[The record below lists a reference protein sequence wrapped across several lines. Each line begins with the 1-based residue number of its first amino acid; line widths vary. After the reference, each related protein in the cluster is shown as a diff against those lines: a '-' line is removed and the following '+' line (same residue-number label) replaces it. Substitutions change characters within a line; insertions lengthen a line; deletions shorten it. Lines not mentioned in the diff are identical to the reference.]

1 MADGE
6 PGLVA
11 RVKGR
16 LPPPDV
22 LRARLEQARQRM
34 PLLDAGVEAVERD
47 VEIGGGI
54 LAGALA
60 YRLFLF
66 FLPFAFML
74 VAVLGLVS
82 DATGSTPKEISRDVG
97 LVGLVTNEVAS
108 TANGGY
114 SIWVLLAS
122 LVVLA
127 YATRVLYRAVSIVHA
142 LAWERSAAAVKARWR
157 PFRLFGLALLVE
169 LTLAILLGA
178 VRGHSFVDDALAL
191 VAFVVLTTVNWLCI
205 SLLLPH
211 SSARWTDLIPGAVFF
226 GIGLLVVNT
235 FNLYILGRLQEQRTS
250 TYGTLGAAAAVL
262 LSLLLIGRLIVGS
275 AVVNATL
282 FERRARTAAADQAVG

>member
-11 RVKGR
+11 RVRGS
-16 LPPPDV
+16 LPQPDV
-22 LRARLEQARQRM
+22 WRARLERGRRRM
-34 PLLDAGVEAVERD
+34 PILDAAVETVERD
-47 VEIGGGI
+47 AEIGGGI

-82 DATGSTPKEISRDVG
+82 DATGTTPREFSKDVG
-97 LVGLVTNEVAS
+97 LVALVTNEVAS
-108 TANGGY
+108 TANEGY
-114 SIWVLLAS
+114 SVWVLLAS

-142 LAWERSAAAVKARWR
+142 LAWERSAAGTRAAWR
-157 PFRLFGLALLVE
+157 PFRLFGLGLLVE

-178 VRGHSFVDDALAL
+178 VRGHSFADDVVAL
-191 VAFVVLTTVNWLCI
+191 VAFVGLTAANWLCI

-211 SSARWTDLIPGAVFF
+211 SSARWPDLIPGAVLF

-250 TYGTLGAAAAVL
+250 TYGTLGAAATVL

-282 FERRARTAAADQAVG
+282 FQRRRRAAEADHATG

>member
-1 MADGE
+1 VADGE

-11 RVKGR
+11 RVKSR
-16 LPPPDV
+16 LPQPDV
-22 LRARLEQARQRM
+22 WLARLERARRRM
-34 PLLDAGVEAVERD
+34 PLLDAGFEVVERD
-47 VEIGGGI
+47 AEIGGGI

-74 VAVLGLVS
+74 VALLGLVS
-82 DATGSTPKEISRDVG
+82 DATGSTPREISKDVG
-97 LVGLVTNEVAS
+97 LVALVTNEIAS

-114 SIWVLLAS
+114 SIWVFLAS
-122 LVVLA
+122 FVVLA

-142 LAWERSAAAVKARWR
+142 LAWERSAAAAKAGWR
-157 PFRLFGLALLVE
+157 PFRLFGLALLIE

-178 VRGHSFVDDALAL
+178 VRGHSFVDDLVALAG
-191 VAFVVLTTVNWLCI
+191 FVILTSANWLCV

-211 SSARWTDLIPGAVFF
+211 SSARLTDLIPGAVLF

-250 TYGTLGAAAAVL
+250 TYGTLGAAATVL

-282 FERRARTAAADQAVG
+282 FQRRARTQQAIG

>member
-16 LPPPDV
+16 LPPSDV
-22 LRARLEQARQRM
+22 LRARLEGARRRM

-74 VAVLGLVS
+74 VAALGLVS
-82 DATGSTPKEISRDVG
+82 GATGSTPKEISKDVG
-97 LVGLVTNEVAS
+97 LVALVTNEVAS
-108 TANGGY
+108 TANGTY
-114 SIWVLLAS
+114 SIWVFLAS
-122 LVVLA
+122 FVVLA

-142 LAWERSAAAVKARWR
+142 LAWERSAATAKARWR

-169 LTLAILLGA
+169 LTLAFLLGA

-191 VAFVVLTTVNWLCI
+191 VAFVALTTANWLCV

-226 GIGLLVVNT
+226 GVGLLVVNT
-235 FNLYILGRLQEQRTS
+235 FNLYILGRLQEQRTG

-282 FERRARTAAADQAVG
+282 FERRMRAAAAERAVG

>member
-1 MADGE
+1 MSDQE

-16 LPPPDV
+16 LPQPDV
-22 LRARLEQARQRM
+22 WLARLERARRSI
-34 PLLDAGVEAVERD
+34 PLLDTAVETVERD
-47 VEIGGGI
+47 AEIGGGI

-66 FLPFAFML
+66 FLPFAFLL
-74 VAVLGLVS
+74 VSVLGLVS
-82 DATGSTPKEISRDVG
+82 QTTGATPREISRDVG
-97 LVGLVTNEVAS
+97 LVALVTNEVAA
-108 TANGGY
+108 TADGHY
-114 SIWVLLAS
+114 SVWVFVVS

-127 YATRVLYRAVSIVHA
+127 YATRVLFRSVLIVHA
-142 LAWERSAAAVKARWR
+142 LAWERSAAAAKTRWR
-157 PFRLFGLALLVE
+157 PFRLFGLALMVE
-169 LTLAILLGA
+169 LALAILLGA
-178 VRGHSFVDDALAL
+178 VRGHSFVDDVLALAG
-191 VAFVVLTTVNWLCI
+191 FVVLSAANWLCI

-211 SSARWTDLIPGAVFF
+211 ASATWTDLIPGAVFF
-226 GIGLLVVNT
+226 GVGLLIVNT

-282 FERRARTAAADQAVG
+282 FDRRARADAAEEAIG

>member
-142 LAWERSAAAVKARWR
+142 LAWERSAAAAKARWR

-191 VAFVVLTTVNWLCI
+191 VAFVVLTTANWLCI

-282 FERRARTAAADQAVG
+282 FERRTRTAAADQAVG